1 MDKHKKLVIND
12 IEEIKDTFPKGYE
25 LLVQQ
30 GIRNIIW
37 VPMMKNGKVNG
48 SIGLDN
54 QDLGLAEVA
63 VPFLQTI
70 QYFLSLTMQRNEN
83 ETMLFEM
90 SQIDRLT
97 SFYNR
102 NRFIQDVSELKE
114 CKESVGVVY
123 LDINGLKEIN
133 DSFGHDT
140 GDKMI
145 KECAD
150 IVKNSVDSKY
160 LYRIGGDEFVIIY
173 VDITEESFCDNV
185 QLLKNAFEKS
195 KCQAAIGCRW
205 NEECTHIQDIIKE
218 ADELMYD
225 DKKRFYQGHH
235 ATGRYRHNNDI
246 LRSLAEPDVLN
257 EKIEN
262 HNFKVYL
269 QPKINV
275 EDCRMVGAEALI
287 RYRDENGTIIAP
299 DKFIPVLEDTYLI
312 SKIDYYVFEEVCKTL
327 SIWARQGKSAVTIS
341 SNFSK
346 LTFMDDRFIKRLE
359 EISDKYHVQ
368 RNYLEIEITE
378 SANFTNLDTLV
389 TRINQIRDSG
399 FRVAM
404 DDFGVESSNLALLSL
419 VKFDILK
426 IDKGFVK
433 DIISNKRAQIII
445 GMMTRMCSEMGI
457 QLVAEGIEDG
467 QQLEVLREYGVKT
480 VQGYLFSRP
489 ISISEYEEKY
499 MQGL

>member
-1 MDKHKKLVIND
+1 
-12 IEEIKDTFPKGYE
+12 
-25 LLVQQ
+25 
-30 GIRNIIW
+30 
-37 VPMMKNGKVNG
+37 
-48 SIGLDN
+48 
-54 QDLGLAEVA
+54 
-63 VPFLQTI
+63 
-70 QYFLSLTMQRNEN
+70 
-83 ETMLFEM
+83 
-90 SQIDRLT
+90 
-97 SFYNR
+97 
-102 NRFIQDVSELKE
+102 
-114 CKESVGVVY
+114 
-123 LDINGLKEIN
+123 
-133 DSFGHDT
+133 
-140 GDKMI
+140 MI

-287 RYRDENGTIIAP
+287 RYRDENGVIIAP

-467 QQLEVLREYGVKT
+467 QQFEVLREYGVKT

>member
-1 MDKHKKLVIND
+1 M
-12 IEEIKDTFPKGYE
+12 
-25 LLVQQ
+25 
-30 GIRNIIW
+30 
-37 VPMMKNGKVNG
+37 
-48 SIGLDN
+48 
-54 QDLGLAEVA
+54 
-63 VPFLQTI
+63 
-70 QYFLSLTMQRNEN
+70 
-83 ETMLFEM
+83 
-90 SQIDRLT
+90 
-97 SFYNR
+97 
-102 NRFIQDVSELKE
+102 
-114 CKESVGVVY
+114 
-123 LDINGLKEIN
+123 
-133 DSFGHDT
+133 
-140 GDKMI
+140 
-145 KECAD
+145 
-150 IVKNSVDSKY
+150 
-160 LYRIGGDEFVIIY
+160 
-173 VDITEESFCDNV
+173 
-185 QLLKNAFEKS
+185 
-195 KCQAAIGCRW
+195 
-205 NEECTHIQDIIKE
+205 
-218 ADELMYD
+218 
-225 DKKRFYQGHH
+225 
-235 ATGRYRHNNDI
+235 
-246 LRSLAEPDVLN
+246 LN

-467 QQLEVLREYGVKT
+467 QQFEVLREYGVKT

-489 ISISEYEEKY
+489 VSISEYEEKY